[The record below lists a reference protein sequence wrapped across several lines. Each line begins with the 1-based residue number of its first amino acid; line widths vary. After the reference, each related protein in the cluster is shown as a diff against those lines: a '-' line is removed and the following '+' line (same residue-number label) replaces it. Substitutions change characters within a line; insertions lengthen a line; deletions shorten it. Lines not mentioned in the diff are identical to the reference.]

1 MRSVARVAL
10 LASVALLAASLSAL
24 AQDDVYT
31 VKRYLMAVGANDG
44 GPDRVQ
50 LRYANTDARAVAE
63 VFAELGGVQSE
74 NRIVLYDPD
83 RATFENSL
91 QGLASRIEKSRP
103 RQGRV
108 EVFVYYSGHSDE
120 QGCLTSACR

>member
-10 LASVALLAASLSAL
+10 LASVALLATSLSAL

-74 NRIVLYDPD
+74 NRIVLHDPD
-83 RATFENSL
+83 RATFANSL
-91 QGLASRIEKSRP
+91 QGLASRI
-103 RQGRV
+103 
-108 EVFVYYSGHSDE
+108 
-120 QGCLTSACR
+120 